1 MSRLTK
7 VLVTGGAGFIGSHMV
22 DKLVGAG
29 YGVRVIDDL
38 SEGKLSN
45 IEGHLKNGRVCF
57 FEGDIRDAELVR
69 KCVQDADAVVH
80 LAAVTSIPFSVE
92 NPSLTFDVNMNGTLN
107 LLKACTEVKVKR
119 FVFVSSCSVY
129 GEPDY
134 LPIDEKHPT
143 SPKSPYASSKLAG
156 EAYCRVFQ
164 QKHGLKTSILR
175 LFNVYGPRQKSGDY
189 SGVINQF
196 AQRVKRRLPLVIF
209 GDGSQTRDFVHV
221 WDVADAVLKA
231 MKTDGIEG
239 EVFNIGFGKATSVN
253 SLAKCVL
260 DLTGANLG
268 IVYEKPRGGDVKAS
282 FADISKA
289 ERQLDYQPLVPIEKG
304 LRSLV
309 EETC

>member
-1 MSRLTK
+1 
-7 VLVTGGAGFIGSHMV
+7 
-22 DKLVGAG
+22 
-29 YGVRVIDDL
+29 
-38 SEGKLSN
+38 
-45 IEGHLKNGRVCF
+45 
-57 FEGDIRDAELVR
+57 
-69 KCVQDADAVVH
+69 
-80 LAAVTSIPFSVE
+80 
-92 NPSLTFDVNMNGTLN
+92 
-107 LLKACTEVKVKR
+107 
-119 FVFVSSCSVY
+119 
-129 GEPDY
+129 
-134 LPIDEKHPT
+134 
-143 SPKSPYASSKLAG
+143 
-156 EAYCRVFQ
+156 
-164 QKHGLKTSILR
+164 LR

-239 EVFNIGFGKATSVN
+239 ELFNIGFGKATSVN
-253 SLAKCVL
+253 SLAKCIL

-289 ERQLDYQPLVPIEKG
+289 EKQLDYQPLVPLEKG
-304 LRSLV
+304 LRSLI